1 MSRRPRWDTDAGI
14 TARDVA
20 ALRWLGQQYAA
31 RSDVLRVL
39 LGRLSPGSPRV
50 EGQIGETTLR
60 DVLDRWEDRGLVVRD
75 RLLGHLWV
83 APMPKALR
91 LVGLD
96 VRAWSFVI
104 PQLAHVHAVGV
115 VRLALEPSIPAG
127 GRWLS
132 ERELRREA
140 GKSHVPDGAIQLP
153 DAPDLEAGSGLYGED
168 VDPLP
173 KRVAVEVE
181 LTRKGAAR
189 LREAWT
195 RPRHGRWTRTVYYA
209 PPEVASY
216 LTGQLPAHP
225 APPSHP
231 GPPAARGAG
240 HQLPAPRRC
249 RMTRSNHSA
258 PGHGWQATPG
268 QPIPRAARQP
278 AANGLLLVMLLLV
291 WFSPLSIV
299 AWLLGQAVILLQRRW
314 HWWRFTLAALA
325 AIGVVLAVTG
335 PEEALR
341 RHIFVP
347 QHFWQY
353 VALHFG
359 FGPPGT
365 EVTVGQFLQDLVA
378 TQVWLAVPVGLLAA
392 SLSVWNAE
400 RAAGGAEWSPF
411 IRRRQRIDQ
420 RTRDRKTA
428 RLVAKPRDHKLTAPA
443 LGIALDGDLASWRQG
458 RYVVPPA
465 QLRGKGMAV
474 VGAPGAGK
482 TVTLSAP
489 RLPGRTAGPQGLLRR
504 LQGHRPHPGPGAD
517 RRLPPR
523 QPHRPDRLL
532 AGHGDGHVARLTRP
546 GGQPAAGRGAV
557 HRALL
562 PAGRLGRS
570 PPGLDR
576 PRHAARGRQ

>member
-1 MSRRPRWDTDAGI
+1 MVLGPGRHQAADRADGSSRRPRWDTDAGI
-14 TARDVA
+14 TDRDVA

-50 EGQIGETTLR
+50 EGQLGDATLR
-60 DVLDRWEDRGLVVRD
+60 DVVDRWEDRGLVARD

-83 APMPKALR
+83 APTVKALR

-115 VRLALEPSIPAG
+115 VRLALEPSIPEG

-140 GKSHVPDGAIQLP
+140 GKSHVPDGAVQLP
-153 DAPDLEAGSGLYGED
+153 DDPDTDAGAGLYGED

-209 PPEVASY
+209 PPEVAGY
-216 LTGQLPAHP
+216 LTGQLQRIRPRHPIQVHPLPEVPGTSYLRSLEVSRDPPRPQEPA
-225 APPSHP
+225 
-231 GPPAARGAG
+231 G
-240 HQLPAPRRC
+240 
-249 RMTRSNHSA
+249 
-258 PGHGWQATPG
+258 GWQATPG

-278 AANGLLLVMLLLV
+278 AANGLLLVMLALV
-291 WFSPLSIV
+291 WFSPLSLV

-314 HWWRFTLAALA
+314 HWWRFTLASLA
-325 AIGVVLAVTG
+325 WIGVVLAVTG

-365 EVTVGQFLQDLVA
+365 RITVSQFLWDLVA

-411 IRRRQRIDQ
+411 VRRRQRIDQ

-428 RLVAKPRDHKLTAPA
+428 RLVARPRDHKLDHARAWGSPWTATCA
-443 LGIALDGDLASWRQG
+443 AGG
-458 RYVVPPA
+458 RAATWSHRPSC
-465 QLRGKGMAV
+465 
-474 VGAPGAGK
+474 GARPWPW
-482 TVTLSAP
+482 SAP
-489 RLPGRTAGPQGLLRR
+489 
-504 LQGHRPHPGPGAD
+504 PGPA
-517 RRLPPR
+517 
-523 QPHRPDRLL
+523 RPSPCS
-532 AGHGDGHVARLTRP
+532 ASPIWPGCWVARCASSTARAPTPPWSRP
-546 GGQPAAGRGAV
+546 
-557 HRALL
+557 
-562 PAGRLGRS
+562 
-570 PPGLDR
+570 
-576 PRHAARGRQ
+576 